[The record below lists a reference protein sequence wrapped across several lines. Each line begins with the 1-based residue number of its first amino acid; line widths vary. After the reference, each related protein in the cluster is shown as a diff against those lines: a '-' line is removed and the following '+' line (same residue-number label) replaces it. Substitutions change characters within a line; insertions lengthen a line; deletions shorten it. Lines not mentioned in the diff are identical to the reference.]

1 VRPCAANVGV
11 AITQNV
17 AGPPCVAAN
26 MSGTAIIS
34 YNVTYQNTGNYTAVV
49 ASSNVFDS
57 ILLQGA
63 DPFLVSTINGLAGG
77 VMPPGGITSQTM
89 TLMATSTDRALCLPK
104 TYTLTNQLSA
114 QTAVYQCNWGNNVPA
129 VTTFQGALRPNTA
142 LDEDRYVFAAAAG
155 TGITVTV
162 NTVSYTTTFDPKACL
177 STAPNGPC
185 LPGFYADDTFVCDYP
200 PSAYAC
206 PMFGGILPASPT
218 GFYYLHVSSGS
229 GAARFAG
236 YVGQYVATI
245 EINSANTAVCPVV
258 QVLDNG
264 PQSFTQS
271 TVAGAGL
278 ASALIPAINAPPVVV
293 LVPPLNPADPSC
305 HNTFVPQLVR

>member
-17 AGPPCVAAN
+17 AGPPYVTAN

-34 YNVTYQNTGNYTAVV
+34 YNVTYQNTG
-49 ASSNVFDS
+49 
-57 ILLQGA
+57 
-63 DPFLVSTINGLAGG
+63 
-77 VMPPGGITSQTM
+77 
-89 TLMATSTDRALCLPK
+89 TLMTTSADRALCLPK

-114 QTAVYQCNWGNNVPA
+114 QAAVYQCNWGNNVPA
-129 VTTFQGALRPNTA
+129 VTTFQGALQPNIA

-155 TGITVTV
+155 TVISVAV
-162 NTVSYTTTFDPKACL
+162 NTVSSATTFDPKACL

-206 PMFGGILPASPT
+206 PMFAGSLPASPT
-218 GFYYLHVSSGS
+218 GFYYLHVSSG
-229 GAARFAG
+229 AALFAG

-278 ASALIPAINAPPVVV
+278 APALIPAITAPPVVV
-293 LVPPLNPADPSC
+293 LVPPLNPAVPSC
-305 HNTFVPQLVR
+305 RNVFVPQLVR